1 MKRTR
6 NELLPGD
13 VMDWVRVPP
22 EKQGSVVLGTADMQQ
37 AVADADLTMGCYDHQ
52 QRDTV
57 LGLMVGQLTDGV
69 LCITGVQIL
78 LEANVIAVVK
88 HFLKRLSAHRRVR
101 GVVVFVQEADLP
113 NCCLKIIASVCLHSV
128 LSRLGFVEADI
139 RRDRYNKQQLCY
151 SPVYR
156 FECPQREQRRMSLI
170 LSDTD

>member
-1 MKRTR
+1 
-6 NELLPGD
+6 
-13 VMDWVRVPP
+13 MDWVRVPP
-22 EKQGSVVLGTADMQQ
+22 EEQGSVVLGTADMQQ
-37 AVADADLTMGCYDHQ
+37 AVADADLTMVCYDHQ

-113 NCCLKIIASVCLHSV
+113 NCCLKNNGIHLLAFRVISIGLC
-128 LSRLGFVEADI
+128 RG
-139 RRDRYNKQQLCY
+139 RYPTG
-151 SPVYR
+151 PVR
-156 FECPQREQRRMSLI
+156 QTTAML
-170 LSDTD
+170 